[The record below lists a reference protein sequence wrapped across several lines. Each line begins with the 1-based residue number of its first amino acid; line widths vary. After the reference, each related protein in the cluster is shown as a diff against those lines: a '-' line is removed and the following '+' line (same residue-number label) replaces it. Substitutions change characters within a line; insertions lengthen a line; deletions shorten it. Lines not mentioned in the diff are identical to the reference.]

1 MVKWCCSSALC
12 FNNHRTKTKIN
23 GKPLKFYR
31 LPSSKKTQILYQ
43 RLFRTTGMNFEHGHI
58 CGEHWMN
65 GIRKNADSVP
75 EIIVPVTQFTKL
87 KDKLRNYKSRYES
100 SKDESEKLKLQSK
113 LNLFKKKYQAAL
125 SILNSNIT
133 PNKRPRRKLYK
144 HSPVKKRKT
153 TQNLVPKSSPALTSP
168 TIIQASSSST
178 VLSSQP
184 HPERDINELSDLVE
198 QQKKEL
204 EKQKS
209 KIKELEF
216 QILKQQ
222 GIISYLEKNSFTY
235 KNLAEKPKTFKLLCG
250 LEVDEFNMLME
261 CVRPYLSLFDK
272 LRHPKIF
279 GWETQYLATMTICR
293 HSLNFDFMSFVI
305 GTSATTMQRIGN
317 NWIIFLATVFNRIEL
332 KPEHGFLI
340 QKMPKSFIHTGHG
353 NTDLIVDATE
363 FKFQIATNYDVNSLM
378 FSHYKNHSTGKALIG
393 IAPHGMGIVFS
404 HVYPGSISDSEIT
417 AITDIL
423 KFVETEHEIM
433 TDRGFSIQDLCAE
446 KGVTL
451 NRPKQKED
459 DQFSNTENQ
468 RNFDIA
474 STRIHV
480 ERFIGRV
487 RKWKILNDI
496 WPMNRVDILTCV
508 WQMLC
513 HTVNL
518 SCPPIGPKE

>member
-1 MVKWCCSSALC
+1 MVKWYCSSSLC
-12 FNNHRTKTKIN
+12 LNNFRTKKD
-23 GKPLKFYR
+23 GKKLKFYR
-31 LPSSKKTQILYQ
+31 LPTSKKTQSIYT
-43 RLFRTTGMNFEHGHI
+43 RLFRTTGMNWENGHI
-58 CGEHWMN
+58 CGEHWLS
-65 GIRKNADSVP
+65 GLRPTSDSLP
-75 EIIVPVTQFTKL
+75 DIIVPETQLAKIKKKLDNYKKRHAACVDGPEKQKINSKLKIFTKKYKAASSIVTNSNKPKRSNRRLLNKHFPIKKRHL
-87 KDKLRNYKSRYES
+87 KAKQQPKNDPVPVEP
-100 SKDESEKLKLQSK
+100 EKLLQLVDEQKLK
-113 LNLFKKKYQAAL
+113 
-125 SILNSNIT
+125 
-133 PNKRPRRKLYK
+133 
-144 HSPVKKRKT
+144 
-153 TQNLVPKSSPALTSP
+153 
-168 TIIQASSSST
+168 IQ
-178 VLSSQP
+178 
-184 HPERDINELSDLVE
+184 E
-198 QQKKEL
+198 
-204 EKQKS
+204 QKS
-209 KIKELEF
+209 KIQELEF
-216 QILKQQ
+216 KILKQE
-222 GIISYLEKNSFTY
+222 GIMNHLQRSSFTY
-235 KNLAEKPKTFKLLCG
+235 ENLVDKPKTFKLLCG
-250 LEVDEFNMLME
+250 LNVEEFNMLMN
-261 CVRPYLSLFDK
+261 CVRPYLSLFDGM
-272 LRHPKIF
+272 RHPNIF

-293 HSLNFDFMSFVI
+293 HSLHFDFMSFVI
-305 GTSATTMQRIGN
+305 GTSPTTMSRIAN
-317 NWIIFLATVFNRIEL
+317 NWIIFLATVFNRIDL

-423 KFVETEHEIM
+423 KFVDEDREIM

-451 NRPKQKED
+451 NRPKQKEN
-459 DQFSNTENQ
+459 DQFTNTENQ

-518 SCPPIGPKE
+518 TCPPIGPKE